1 MTATVTTRF
10 EKIAD
15 NFIETVLR
23 DRPIMIYDIVSEV
36 EEYIATIDDF
46 KENNSKMLLDYFK
59 NKTNQEEINNEI
71 INALNYSDK
80 QLEEA
85 TNISPEDNKQML
97 STSVAVNEGY
107 TNDPNPANY
116 AASNQTLA
124 DLDSKITSYLCS
136 IDQTYCENGPNA
148 PVRIVRNAG

>member
-1 MTATVTTRF
+1 
-10 EKIAD
+10 
-15 NFIETVLR
+15 
-23 DRPIMIYDIVSEV
+23 MIYDIVSEV

-80 QLEEA
+80 RLEEA

-116 AASNQTLA
+116 ALQIKLSPTLIQKLQA
-124 DLDSKITSYLCS
+124 IY
-136 IDQTYCENGPNA
+136 
-148 PVRIVRNAG
+148 VV